1 MSHLKRVA
9 VPTEY
14 HHYIRHK
21 RTALVLLGL
30 LTALLFL
37 TAVGMGPVRIPLA
50 ELIGVLLGRSANA
63 RFATIIWNI
72 RLPQATAALVAG
84 VGLAAAG
91 TAMQSILRNPLGSP
105 FTLGIANAGA
115 FGAALTVTF
124 FGTGVMRSTVADA
137 ITITSPVLTTL
148 GAFVFCM
155 LTALIIVWI
164 AELRGATPETMVL
177 CGVAL
182 SSLFSAGTMFLQYF
196 ADDAQLAAIVFW
208 TFGDVAR
215 ASVRHIVI
223 MAVVTGGGLL
233 YFWFHRWAFN
243 AIDAGDETARGLGI
257 RVQRVR
263 ITGMMVAAL
272 MTAVIVSFL
281 GVIGFVGLVAPHMVR
296 RLLGDDHRFLLP
308 GSCLAGGALLLA
320 SDTVARV
327 LLSPHV
333 LPVAVLTA
341 FLGAPAFLYLLIR
354 GYRR

>member
-9 VPTEY
+9 APTAY

-21 RTALVLLGL
+21 RSALVGLLL
-30 LTALLFL
+30 LTAALFL
-37 TAVGMGPVRIPLA
+37 AAVAMGPVRIPVTEVVSA
-50 ELIGVLLGRSANA
+50 LLGTGEPS
-63 RFATIIWNI
+63 RFGTIIRNI
-72 RLPQATAALVAG
+72 RLPQAAAALIAG

-137 ITITSPVLTTL
+137 VAITSPLLTTA
-148 GAFVFCM
+148 GAFAFCM
-155 LTALIIVWI
+155 LTALVIVWI

-196 ADDAQLAAIVFW
+196 ADDTQLAAIVFW

-215 ASVRHIVI
+215 AGPQQIVI
-223 MAVVTGGGLL
+223 MTLVTSGGLL
-233 YFWFHRWAFN
+233 YFWMQRWAFN
-243 AIDAGDETARGLGI
+243 AIDAGDETARGLGV

-263 ITGMMVAAL
+263 MAGMMIASL

-281 GVIGFVGLVAPHMVR
+281 GVIGFVGLVSPHIVR
-296 RLLGDDHRFLLP
+296 RLLGDDHRFLIP
-308 GSCLAGGALLLA
+308 GSCLTGGALLLA
-320 SDTVARV
+320 SDTVARIAMA
-327 LLSPHV
+327 PHV